1 MRLIM
6 FAAAFFLVT
15 IPTTYSVSS
24 DHVVLYFDFNE
35 GTGETVKDLS
45 KYGNDGEITGTAIWE
60 DGQFGKALKLD
71 GSVTTVNVVPPSD
84 EMKALKPPMSVGA
97 WFKVVSFP
105 AQWQLIIEMPPLL
118 GERKDGWQ
126 YALSNQNP
134 NFCTLGHRDHIA
146 DKITL
151 EIDKWVYLV
160 AVVDESNVTYYLDG
174 DLEQQ
179 IDYKGPIDV
188 TESPAVHIGA
198 EEGKLGNYDC
208 NIILD
213 ELWVSNK
220 ALSQEQVKAF
230 AEPSEILSV
239 DPQGSLTTTWGGIK
253 QR

>member
-6 FAAAFFLVT
+6 FTVAFLVVV
-15 IPTTYSVSS
+15 IPATYSVPP

-35 GTGETVKDLS
+35 EAKDMVTDLS
-45 KYGNDGEITGTAIWE
+45 KYGNDGEITGSAIWE

-71 GSVTTVNVVPPSD
+71 GSVVTVNITPPSD

-118 GERKDGWQ
+118 GERPDGWQ
-126 YALSNQNP
+126 YALANQNP

-151 EIDKWVYLV
+151 EIGKWVYLV
-160 AVVDESNVTYYLDG
+160 AVVDESNVNYYVDG
-174 DLEQQ
+174 KLEQQ
-179 IDYKGPIDV
+179 IAYKGPINV
-188 TESPAVHIGA
+188 TNSPAVHIGA
-198 EEGKLGNYDC
+198 EEGTLGKYDC
-208 NIILD
+208 NIVLD

-220 ALSQEQVKAF
+220 ALTQEAIEIYM
-230 AEPSEILSV
+230 EPENILSV

-253 QR
+253 RR